1 VARRLLERRLVV
13 VPERRRVRHPLRA
26 AAERLA
32 ELERRLVERRFGA
45 ALRPV
50 RRLPELRR
58 RVAAAFLAALER
70 LFALRRRVAAPFFAA
85 ERRLAEDV
93 RPFPPRRLDAPRLED
108 ADRLFA
114 LRRRVRHAFFAAAD
128 RFALVVRTVR
138 FAVRRFGARC
148 VFFLVVLLRAIFV
161 VLRDLEDF
169 LEVRFLPFEGGLT
182 KTSSPSA
189 IVPAECGR
197 WYRGHA
203 TTVLQSC
210 SNLLYG
216 GSKCIA
222 SGGGRFQT
230 TEPTAP

>member
-1 VARRLLERRLVV
+1 LFPNIAFRREWRRLLERRLVA

-45 ALRPV
+45 VLRRLVV

-58 RVAAAFLAALER
+58 RVAAAFLAALDR

-85 ERRLAEDV
+85 ERRLVEDV
-93 RPFPPRRLDAPRLED
+93 RRFPPRRLDAPRLE
-108 ADRLFA
+108 ATDRLFA

-138 FAVRRFGARC
+138 LAVRRFGARR
-148 VFFLVVLLRAIFV
+148 VFFLLVVLLRAIFV

-169 LEVRFLPFEGGLT
+169 LAVRFLPFEGGLT

-189 IVPAECGR
+189 IVTAECG
-197 WYRGHA
+197 
-203 TTVLQSC
+203 C
-210 SNLLYG
+210 
-216 GSKCIA
+216 
-222 SGGGRFQT
+222 
-230 TEPTAP
+230 